1 MSGGREAWIE
11 RKWLPGGHPKGKR
24 GQERGGRQTLV
35 AERAG
40 SGRARGPTG
49 SVHTLV
55 LLLAGL
61 VALGESLNRLVPQ
74 TLHIKWE
81 YFWKRS
87 GRGWRVDLVWR
98 DLCVNL
104 RPALHPCQTEG

>member
-1 MSGGREAWIE
+1 MKGSGCREVTPRGKGAKSE
-11 RKWLPGGHPKGKR
+11 AGGG
-24 GQERGGRQTLV
+24 LV

-61 VALGESLNRLVPQ
+61 VALGESLNQLVPQ